1 MRISFCII
9 TRNEEKNVPELLA
22 NLAPVADEIL
32 IVDSG
37 STDKT
42 VELARNGKA
51 RVLEHP
57 WTDYTTQKN
66 YALQEA
72 LHSWVFVLDA
82 DERLSPT
89 LSEEIE
95 GIKRTFPQEEGPE
108 GVDGFRTNRLA
119 HYWGRPIRHSG
130 WYPDRKVRLFR
141 RGTGAFTGKHVHE
154 GFSFRGRLSD
164 TLRGDLLHYPYQDLA
179 AHLAKI
185 NLYSGLGALRLRD
198 EGKTFSLRR
207 LLLHPPTRFF
217 RHYLWKRG
225 FLDGFRGLLIAAL
238 SSYYVFIR
246 EVRLWELENGEGS
259 SR

>member
-1 MRISFCII
+1 MRISFCVI

-89 LSEEIE
+89 LSQEIE
-95 GIKRTFPQEEGPE
+95 GIKRAFPQEGGPE
-108 GVDGFRTNRLA
+108 RVDGFRINRLA

-141 RGTGAFTGKHVHE
+141 KGTGPSRGNTFTRASPFGESSPKPFGATFFTTPTKTSPPIWPRSTSTAASE
-154 GFSFRGRLSD
+154 LS
-164 TLRGDLLHYPYQDLA
+164 G
-179 AHLAKI
+179 
-185 NLYSGLGALRLRD
+185 
-198 EGKTFSLRR
+198 
-207 LLLHPPTRFF
+207 
-217 RHYLWKRG
+217 
-225 FLDGFRGLLIAAL
+225 
-238 SSYYVFIR
+238 
-246 EVRLWELENGEGS
+246 
-259 SR
+259 